1 MEKPSSTPSAQGAAQ
16 QVTREDLY
24 ELVWREPMLR
34 VAERHAVSSSFLA
47 RVCSVMNV
55 PRPPR
60 GYWAK
65 LEFGQALGAAAGQSQ
80 QLMQTFDLLSGAALA
95 KLLSRLMRQSN

>member
-1 MEKPSSTPSAQGAAQ
+1 MEKPSSASSAQGAAQ

-47 RVCSVMNV
+47 RV
-55 PRPPR
+55 
-60 GYWAK
+60 GYGVGDEMGYRMALDAQTPQATQLR
-65 LEFGQALGAAAGQSQ
+65 LEP
-80 QLMQTFDLLSGAALA
+80 
-95 KLLSRLMRQSN
+95 